1 MRVLLTGASG
11 FLGRRVAELVVADG
25 HDVISIGRAAPAP
38 TAPKALR
45 FFPADLTAAAEV
57 HRAAREAGE
66 VDSIIHLA
74 AMVPKNSAQDEAAGA
89 FAANL
94 MGTVHLFDAFGRTGQ
109 ADVVA
114 STAEVYGLPE
124 GHRALREDI
133 EPRPLSWYGAS
144 KVAAEVFCRTLE
156 VHDQMRIALLRL
168 TVLYGTGDT
177 IQRAIPNFV
186 RSAVRGESIRIFGGE
201 ELRDY
206 LHVDDAA
213 RAVVLAWQ
221 CRLSGTYNVGSGIGI
236 AVRDAAD
243 AVVRVAGGR
252 SALEQH
258 PRQKPAADIVLDVTR
273 FCEATGFS
281 PVRVFPDGLEEQIA
295 SAAAADARL

>member
-11 FLGRRVAELVVADG
+11 FLGRRVAELVVAGG
-25 HDVISIGRAAPAP
+25 HDVVSIGRSAPDGSLAQP
-38 TAPKALR
+38 GR
-45 FFPADLTAAAEV
+45 FIKSDLTDAGDVERAAAD
-57 HRAAREAGE
+57 AGD

-74 AMVPKNSAQDEAAGA
+74 AMVPRNAEQDDAATA
-89 FAANL
+89 FAVNV
-94 MGTVHLFDAFGRTGQ
+94 MGTIHLFGAFGRAGQ
-109 ADVVA
+109 ANIVA

-124 GHRALREDI
+124 GHELLREDA
-133 EPRPLSWYGAS
+133 EPRPLTWYGAS
-144 KVAAEVFCRTLE
+144 KVATEAYCRTLE
-156 VHDQMRIALLRL
+156 HHDRMRIAILRL
-168 TVLYGTGDT
+168 TVLYGTGDP

-186 RSAVRGESIRIFGGE
+186 RSAVMGESIRIFGGE

-213 RAVVLAWQ
+213 QAVMVAWER
-221 CRLSGTYNVGSGIGI
+221 RLSGTYNVGSGMGVT
-236 AVRDAAD
+236 VRDAAD
-243 AVVRVAGGR
+243 AVLRLAGGS

-273 FCEATGFS
+273 FREATGFS
-281 PVRVFPDGLEEQIA
+281 PARVFPDGLEEQIA